1 MVDDEV
7 LLADRGEA
15 VAAVIADAFG
25 EARIVGHEFEIG
37 PVEAHELRQ
46 LVERQHA
53 VDQEH
58 LVVAARERPLH
69 EAPQLGRHGGFDL
82 EPDHRSAPAALE
94 HGLELAHQIFG
105 LFLDLDFGIADD
117 AEGALPLER
126 VAGKQLADEQT
137 GRPVRCVMTRAAGA
151 VRGSAGG

>member
-1 MVDDEV
+1 MDDEV
-7 LLADRGEA
+7 LLADGGEA
-15 VAAVIADAFG
+15 VAAMIADALG
-25 EARIVGHEFEIG
+25 KARIVRHEFEIG

-58 LVVAARERPLH
+58 LVVATERALH

-82 EPDHRSAPAALE
+82 EPDHRSAPAPLE
-94 HGLELAHQIFG
+94 HGLELAHQVFG

-117 AEGALPLER
+117 AERALPLER
-126 VAGKQLADEQT
+126 VAREQLADEQ
-137 GRPVRCVMTRAAGA
+137 AGQPA
-151 VRGSAGG
+151 RW